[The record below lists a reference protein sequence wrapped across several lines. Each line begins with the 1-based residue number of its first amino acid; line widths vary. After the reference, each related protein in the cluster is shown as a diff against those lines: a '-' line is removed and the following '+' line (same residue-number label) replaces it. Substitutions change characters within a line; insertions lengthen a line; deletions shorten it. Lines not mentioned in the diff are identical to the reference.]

1 MRRLIAIIV
10 ALTGLAVISYV
21 GVMRVQQWHDEKMS
35 VAVEQERREH
45 EYQVQLLHEKLE
57 EKQDEVA
64 LLREDTVSEQR
75 LAEALGE
82 PGALSPADDP
92 ETRHRDAA
100 HRLSSFLTYLD
111 GRDYM
116 QPYLE
121 GASTRA
127 LLEDAVNSL
136 SENPPFIEN
145 EKQALESLLRNL
157 AHFYRVLKKEPVR
170 MIAAILREE
179 ADVFEPVL
187 ADAMTWI
194 NGDAPADDLPPPP
207 DKAVLYD
214 YAAYFLET
222 LGGKSYL
229 ARRNSKIRILA
240 VFYSLQIL
248 DMANDHGLNAH
259 GIDIRPHLDIAL
271 NDVRSQQGLAF
282 KKSYI
287 ETLEGLKNKYQTP

>member
-1 MRRLIAIIV
+1 MRRLVAIVV
-10 ALTGLAVISYV
+10 ALIGLAVISYV
-21 GVMRVQQWHDEKMS
+21 GVMRVQQWHADQMS
-35 VAVEQERREH
+35 VAVERERREH

-64 LLREDTVSEQR
+64 LLQEDTVSEQR

-82 PGALSPADDP
+82 SVALPPADDP

-100 HRLSSFLTYLD
+100 RRFSSFLTYLD
-111 GRDYM
+111 GRDYL

-121 GASTRA
+121 ETSTRV
-127 LLEDAVNSL
+127 LLEDAIDRL
-136 SENPPFIEN
+136 AENPPFIAN
-145 EKQALESLLRNL
+145 EKQDLEILLRNL
-157 AHFYRVLKKEPVR
+157 AHFYRVLEKEPVR

-187 ADAMTWI
+187 ADAMTWV
-194 NGDAPADDLPPPP
+194 NGDAPADDLPPAP

-248 DMANDHGLNAH
+248 DMANDQGLNTH

>member
-1 MRRLIAIIV
+1 MRRLVAIIV
-10 ALTGLAVISYV
+10 ALIGLAVISYV
-21 GVMRVQQWHDEKMS
+21 GVMRVQHWHDEKMS

-64 LLREDTVSEQR
+64 LLREDMVSEKR

-82 PGALSPADDP
+82 PVARPPADDP
-92 ETRHRDAA
+92 EIRHQNAA
-100 HRLSSFLTYLD
+100 RRLSSFLTYLD

-121 GASTRA
+121 ETGTRV

-136 SENPPFIEN
+136 SENPPFIAS
-145 EKQALESLLRNL
+145 EKQDLESLLRNL

-240 VFYSLQIL
+240 VFYSLRIL
-248 DMANDHGLNAH
+248 DMANDQGLNVH